1 MTRRI
6 EYVPNFSV
14 GRRKDVIKPMV
25 SIVCDVPGM
34 KSGFR
39 LTLQNRCV

>member
-39 LTLQNRCV
+39 LALQNRCV